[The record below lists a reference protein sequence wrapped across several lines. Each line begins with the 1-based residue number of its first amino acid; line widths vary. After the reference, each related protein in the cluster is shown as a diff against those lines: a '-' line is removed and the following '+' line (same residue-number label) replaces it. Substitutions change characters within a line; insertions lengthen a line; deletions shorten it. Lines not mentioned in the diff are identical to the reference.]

1 MIKTSILNKLASSI
15 GRRDTEPNKDLA
27 QQIVAKNDKA
37 AIKELVANL
46 SNKDKNIQSDC
57 IKVLYEVGERK
68 PELLAEYDKEFL
80 ELLTNKNNRLVWGAM
95 TALDCIASINPKGI
109 YKNLALILKISNT
122 GSVITKDHAIGILT
136 KVAAVKE
143 YKDNALILLLDQFK
157 TALTNQLPKYAE
169 DAFPIIDDKHK
180 KDFIKI
186 LSSRLDDIEKDTK
199 RNRVEKVIK
208 KLSK

>member
-1 MIKTSILNKLASSI
+1 MTVLNKLASSI

-46 SNKDKNIQSDC
+46 NNENKNLQSDC
-57 IKVLYEVGERK
+57 VKTLYEIGERK
-68 PELLAEYDKEFL
+68 PELIADYDKEFL
-80 ELLTNKNNRLVWGAM
+80 ELLSNKNNRLVWGAM

-109 YKNLALILKISNT
+109 YKNLALILKISDT

-136 KVAAVKE
+136 KLASVKE
-143 YKDNALILLLDQFK
+143 YNDTALALLLDQLQ
-157 TALTNQLPKYAE
+157 TAATNQLPMYAE
-169 DAFPIIDDKHK
+169 NAIPVIGDKYK
-180 KDFIKI
+180 SGFIKV
-186 LSSRLDDIEKDTK
+186 LSSRLDDIEKETK
-199 RNRVEKVIK
+199 RVRVEKVIK

>member
-1 MIKTSILNKLASSI
+1 MSILEKLASSI

-27 QQIVAKNDKA
+27 QQIVAKNDKV

-46 SNKDKNIQSDC
+46 NNKDKNLQSDC
-57 IKVLYEVGERK
+57 IKTLYEVGERK
-68 PELLAEYDKEFL
+68 PELIAEYDKEFL
-80 ELLTNKNNRLVWGAM
+80 ELLSNKNNRLVWGAM

-109 YKNLALILKISNT
+109 YKNLALILKISDT

-143 YKDNALILLLDQFK
+143 YKDNALALLLDQFK
-157 TALTNQLPKYAE
+157 TAATNQLPKYAE
-169 DAFPIIDDKHK
+169 DAIPVIGDKYK

-186 LSSRLDDIEKDTK
+186 LTSRLDDIDKDTK
-199 RNRVEKVIK
+199 RNRVEKAIK
-208 KLSK
+208 KLSKK

>member
-1 MIKTSILNKLASSI
+1 MSIIDKLASAV
-15 GRRDTEPNKDLA
+15 RVRNTEPTKDLA
-27 QQIVAKNDKA
+27 QQIVAKNDKS

-46 SNKDKNIQSDC
+46 SNKNKNLQSDC
-57 IKVLYEVGERK
+57 IKTLYEVGERK
-68 PELLAEYDKEFL
+68 PDLIAEYDKEFL
-80 ELLTNKNNRLVWGAM
+80 ELLTHKNNRLVWGAM

-109 YKNLALILKISNT
+109 YKNLSLILKISDT
-122 GSVITKDHAIGILT
+122 GSVITKDHSIGILT

-143 YKDNALILLLDQFK
+143 YKDNALTLLLDQFK
-157 TALTNQLPKYAE
+157 TAATNQLPKYAE
-169 DAFPIIDDKHK
+169 DAVSVIDSKYK

-186 LSSRLDDIEKDTK
+186 LSSRLGDIDKDTK

>member
-1 MIKTSILNKLASSI
+1 MTVLNKLASSI

-46 SNKDKNIQSDC
+46 NNENKNLQSDC
-57 IKVLYEVGERK
+57 VKTLYEIGERK
-68 PELLAEYDKEFL
+68 PELIADYDKEFL
-80 ELLTNKNNRLVWGAM
+80 ELLSNKNNRLVWGAM

-109 YKNLALILKISNT
+109 YKNLALILKISDT

-136 KVAAVKE
+136 KLASVKE
-143 YKDNALILLLDQFK
+143 YNDTALALLLDQLK
-157 TALTNQLPKYAE
+157 TAATNQLPMYAE
-169 DAFPIIDDKHK
+169 NAIPVIGDKYK
-180 KDFIKI
+180 NGFIKV
-186 LSSRLDDIEKDTK
+186 LASRLDDIEKETK
-199 RNRVEKVIK
+199 RVRVEKVIK